1 VNSVTVAEV
10 IYEVIV

>member
-10 IYEVIV
+10 IYEVII